1 MSRRRS
7 VIRNGLSESNW
18 RNAWSPF
25 RVNLVNETARCM
37 ADLQSTVT
45 GARDRR
51 WAALTSEQQNDMV
64 EFIALVHFAQELAMK
79 NLDERGLVP

>member
-1 MSRRRS
+1 M
-7 VIRNGLSESNW
+7 IQNGLNESNW

-25 RVNLVNETARCM
+25 RVNLVDETAQCM
-37 ADLQSTVT
+37 AELQSVVT
-45 GARDRR
+45 GKSQRR
-51 WAALTSEQQNDMV
+51 WEELTSEQQEDMV